1 MDNPFSWD
9 YLTAPIEETPTFGPF
24 STAFFVLMA
33 ATLLFAIFLYFF
45 VPRRLKNN
53 PVLARALHIGSQWM
67 MWLCGVALFFFA
79 FRMARIDVFTLHLR
93 LWSYLFF
100 AAYIGSVGYF
110 IYWFR
115 AVYPAKIAALNKREE
130 FRRYSPHTTV
140 PRQLGARSRRRSKQR
155 RGAR

>member
-45 VPRRLKNN
+45 APRRLKGN
-53 PVLARALHIGSQWM
+53 PVLARALHIASQWM

-93 LWSYLFF
+93 LWSYLFL

-115 AVYPAKIAALNKREE
+115 TVYPAKIAALNKREE

-140 PRQLGARSRRRSKQR
+140 PRQLGARAQRRSKQR